1 MVRGVS
7 GVMYDRCLL
16 PLIARVGLLL
26 LLLLGV
32 TVALGLRGRVTCSGG
47 VSSRSAVTVPIS
59 TRVGGCPTRTLVV
72 ASRGSLILTT
82 ITLPLRITL
91 VSTTVT
97 S

>member
-1 MVRGVS
+1 MMVGC
-7 GVMYDRCLL
+7 VMYDRCFL

-26 LLLLGV
+26 LLLRV
-32 TVALGLRGRVTCSGG
+32 TVALSLRGRVTCSGG

-72 ASRGSLILTT
+72 ARRGSLILTT